1 MVVSARGARG
11 GNEPGVAVG
20 AGGRPRPRGS
30 RGNQG
35 PFEIR
40 NLIFSMFEAER
51 GGPQAAGL
59 GIGLRRLALNI
70 RRSSDAVR
78 GVLERTL
85 RCGGSQGAAPGNQG
99 EIVNEYLALE
109 LIRQRTA
116 ERTEEARQA
125 SLAHR
130 LRLARRQRNRD
141 EALVRR
147 PVPDYVD
154 GSFRTIPEQVEA
166 KPVEAVR

>member
-1 MVVSARGARG
+1 
-11 GNEPGVAVG
+11 
-20 AGGRPRPRGS
+20 
-30 RGNQG
+30 
-35 PFEIR
+35 
-40 NLIFSMFEAER
+40 
-51 GGPQAAGL
+51 
-59 GIGLRRLALNI
+59 
-70 RRSSDAVR
+70 
-78 GVLERTL
+78 L

-109 LIRQRTA
+109 LIRQRTT
-116 ERTEEARQA
+116 ERFEEARQA
-125 SLAHR
+125 SLVHR

>member
-1 MVVSARGARG
+1 M
-11 GNEPGVAVG
+11 
-20 AGGRPRPRGS
+20 
-30 RGNQG
+30 
-35 PFEIR
+35 
-40 NLIFSMFEAER
+40 
-51 GGPQAAGL
+51 
-59 GIGLRRLALNI
+59 
-70 RRSSDAVR
+70 
-78 GVLERTL
+78 

-109 LIRQRTA
+109 LIRQRTT

-125 SLAHR
+125 GLAQM

-154 GSFRTIPEQVEA
+154 GTYRAVPEQVQA
-166 KPVEAVR
+166 KQVEAVR